1 MPSANPT
8 RPLVELEH
16 VDVQINGVAVLHDV
30 SWRLE
35 PGCHWGIVGANGSG
49 KSTFL
54 ALLAGE
60 RWPAPDRGTRRYDF
74 GRGPRRDAVEARR
87 EIATVGPELQDR
99 YWRLGWNFAALD
111 VVLSGVFRTDVPR
124 RGAATAETL
133 RARGI
138 LRELG
143 LATLAARPFLE
154 LSRGEQRR
162 VLIARAVAFGARVL
176 LLDEPA
182 SGLDTE
188 SRRALDGTLARVA
201 RDAQLVVTAHSL
213 GDLPPAVTRVA
224 ALTHGRLELRPPP
237 SRPSPTTLVTAEPRR
252 AAPPRAAGPAEAAGP
267 DRVDAQA
274 RPAPTVPL
282 IAVSHA
288 DAWLGGRRV
297 LHGIDWQL
305 RQGEHWLVRG
315 ANGAGKTSFLR
326 LLQGQLRPAR
336 GGAVRW
342 PALGDPRNVWTL
354 RRRVT
359 WFAPELQAGYR
370 YRATVRE
377 CVASGFD
384 ASLGLVRTL
393 TTAER
398 ERVELLLERFEL
410 TRLAERLTT
419 ELSYGQF
426 RRALLARTLAPQPR
440 VLLLDE
446 PWEGLDPDTSRLL
459 AARLDESLSEGVQLV
474 CASHVA
480 VYGTRFTHELV
491 LGGGRIASAGPKT
504 GTARARDPAGHRGPA
519 SLS

>member
-1 MPSANPT
+1 MDS
-8 RPLVELEH
+8 RPLIELEH
-16 VDVQINGVAVLHDV
+16 VDVEISGAAVLHDV

-35 PGCHWGIVGANGSG
+35 PGTHWGIVGANGSG

-60 RWPAPDRGTRRYDF
+60 RWPAPDRGFRRYHF
-74 GRGPRRDAVEARR
+74 GGGVRRDAVEARR
-87 EIATVGPELQDR
+87 KIAIVGPELQDR

-111 VVLSGVFRTDVPR
+111 VVLSGLFRTDVPR
-124 RGAATAETL
+124 RGASAAETL
-133 RARGI
+133 RARAI

-143 LATLAARPFLE
+143 LASLAARPFLK

-162 VLIARAVAFGARVL
+162 VLIARAVAFGPRVL

-182 SGLDTE
+182 SGLDAE
-188 SRRALDGTLARVA
+188 SRGALDEMLVRAA
-201 RDAQLVVTAHSL
+201 RDTQLVVTAH
-213 GDLPPAVTRVA
+213 GFEDLPSAVTCVA
-224 ALTHGRLELRPPP
+224 ELVAGRLELRTPP
-237 SRPSPTTLVTAEPRR
+237 SARRGHAAREAAEPRAVDGHAAARER
-252 AAPPRAAGPAEAAGP
+252 AGQRTGDAA
-267 DRVDAQA
+267 DA
-274 RPAPTVPL
+274 PL
-282 IAVSHA
+282 IVVSHA

-305 RQGEHWLVRG
+305 HEGENWLVRG

-326 LLQGQLRPAR
+326 MLQGQLRPAL
-336 GGAVRW
+336 GGSVRW
-342 PALGDPRNVWTL
+342 PALGDPRSVWAL

-384 ASLGLVRTL
+384 ASIGLVRAL
-393 TTAER
+393 TAPER
-398 ERVELLLERFEL
+398 ARVELLLERFEL
-410 TRLAERLTT
+410 KPLADRLTT

-426 RRALLARTLAPQPR
+426 RRALIARTLAPQPR

-446 PWEGLDPDTSRLL
+446 PWEGLDSAASRLL
-459 AARLDESLSEGVQLV
+459 AERLDESLAEGVQLV

-480 VYGTRFTHELV
+480 AYGGRFTHELV
-491 LGGGRIASAGPKT
+491 LEKGRIARADPKRGSSRAPGP
-504 GTARARDPAGHRGPA
+504 GAPGQRGPA